1 MFRNAA
7 DRIPVFIVLVFSAID
22 FVVYF
27 LVNNL
32 WWLAAY
38 ALLMIVPRSVIC
50 AWNHHHQH
58 TRTFRSEPLNRLL
71 EFFYALHTG
80 VTTNL
85 WLLHHVL
92 GHHKNFLDQDRDESA
107 WQRPDGTTMGVLQYT
122 LTVAG
127 TAYYR
132 GYLVGRKYPRIQ
144 RDFLLYSMLTLAAVV
159 FLCWFRLLPALLV
172 FVLPMIISVLFTAW
186 VTYDHHSGLDTED
199 EFKASYNNTNRIFN
213 LLTGNLGYHTAHHYR
228 QGLHWSKLPEL
239 HESIKHLI
247 PPRLMRDARFVLSE
261 S

>member
-38 ALLMIVPRSVIC
+38 ALFMIVPRSVIC

-92 GHHKNFLDQDRDESA
+92 GHHKNFLDQA
-107 WQRPDGTTMGVLQYT
+107 PWMAMWPG
-122 LTVAG
+122 A
-127 TAYYR
+127 AIF
-132 GYLVGRKYPRIQ
+132 LVVIG
-144 RDFLLYSMLTLAAVV
+144 
-159 FLCWFRLLPALLV
+159 
-172 FVLPMIISVLFTAW
+172 
-186 VTYDHHSGLDTED
+186 
-199 EFKASYNNTNRIFN
+199 FN
-213 LLTGNLGYHTAHHYR
+213 LLGD
-228 QGLHWSKLPEL
+228 GL
-239 HESIKHLI
+239 
-247 PPRLMRDARFVLSE
+247 RDALDPRE

>member
-38 ALLMIVPRSVIC
+38 ALFMIVPRSVIC

-92 GHHKNFLDQDRDESA
+92 GHHKNFLDQARDESA
-107 WQRPDGTTMGVLQYT
+107 WRRPDGTTMGVLQYT

-144 RDFLLYSMLTLAAVV
+144 RDFLLYSMLTLAVVV

-228 QGLHWSKLPEL
+228 QGMHWSRLPEL
-239 HESIKHLI
+239 HEGIKHRI
-247 PPRLMRDARFVLSE
+247 PPELLRNARFVIAE
-261 S
+261 T